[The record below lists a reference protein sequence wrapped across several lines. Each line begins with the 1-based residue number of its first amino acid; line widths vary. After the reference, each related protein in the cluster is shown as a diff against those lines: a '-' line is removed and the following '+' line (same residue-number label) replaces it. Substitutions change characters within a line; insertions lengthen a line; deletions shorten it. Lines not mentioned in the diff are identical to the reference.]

1 MTYEHAIKQLEDDAL
16 FKGASEEINPLY
28 AAYTVAIDAMEKQI
42 PTKVSSSGLT
52 DKCGSC
58 MESLTHQSK
67 YCPWCGQRLDWERHT
82 ENDIDP
88 NRGDAE

>member
-1 MTYEHAIKQLEDDAL
+1 MTYENAIKCLKEIISPTGRIINISAVDLAVEAL
-16 FKGASEEINPLY
+16 
-28 AAYTVAIDAMEKQI
+28 EKQI

-67 YCPWCGQRLDWERHT
+67 YCPWCGQRLDWER
-82 ENDIDP
+82 EVC
-88 NRGDAE
+88 EE